1 VQSIPKIT
9 ADTNILVSAFAFPSG
24 IIKEIISLCIF
35 NKITLCLSEDILTEF
50 STVMI
55 RKFNYSSDE
64 LNNVT
69 NFLRKISIITEP
81 VSCKGAVKED
91 PADDKIIECAVG
103 SNCDYIVSGDKHL
116 LNLKHYDRIKIIKP
130 AELLRLFP

>member
-24 IIKEIISLCIF
+24 IIKEVISLCIF
-35 NKITLCLSEDILTEF
+35 NKITLYLSEDILAEF
-50 STVMI
+50 SDVMV
-55 RKFNYSSDE
+55 RKFNYSGGE
-64 LNNVT
+64 LNNLT
-69 NFLRKISIITEP
+69 AFLRKISVITET
-81 VSCKGAVKED
+81 VSCKGAVKDD

-116 LNLKHYDRIKIIKP
+116 LNLKQYDKIKIIKP